1 MKNWIILLCMSLFA
15 LGSCTKPG
23 PDDSGKDTPF
33 MSLEQTS
40 YSIDAEGGSLLIVV
54 SSNIDFNAINDIE
67 WASLSDGQKSGEKI
81 SYNLTVEPNK
91 ETSQRSGS
99 IRFIGEGVKAVK
111 VTVTQKAYIPT
122 GIDKEN
128 ISVDFDATSAEIQ
141 VLGDK
146 EWTIKTN
153 NPAFTCSPSSGN
165 GNTDVVISFPAN
177 ASTSPVN
184 VVITVSMAGKE
195 YTCNLTQKGKPTA
208 SNPTDL
214 TEKGTANCYVVT
226 KPGYY
231 KFKATVRGNGV
242 PVPSTPEIA
251 ASISPASLKVLWA
264 TYNTET
270 APASTAE
277 VITDLKLD
285 NGYAVFATA
294 DSLVPGNALI
304 AAVDGSGTILWSWHI
319 WIRTSEPTV
328 ISEAGSEWLDWN
340 LGAVTNELCLPTSN
354 GLYYQWG
361 NKNPMRGG
369 NGKMIEGKL
378 ECEQDFACAGDE
390 WPACIF
396 ATEESTVA
404 YAVEH
409 PMSHF
414 IDRNATK
421 ENLRNWLFLQG
432 SSTEAKQANMKDD
445 LWGGSGAEKTAKT
458 MYDPCP
464 VGYCVPSAAQVKA
477 LNAAGYVK
485 ADCHTA
491 DGYFGKLDA
500 LWFHRAGSLVY
511 SEKEEDCYGC
521 VFQSLSN
528 GYYHSSD
535 AFRVAEPGEAVTSS
549 KYDGVW
555 GLMYTTSVAFGKG
568 YARATGSPIRC
579 VKI

>member
-1 MKNWIILLCMSLFA
+1 MKTRIFLSCLALFFLCA
-15 LGSCTKPG
+15 CVEKNPEEG
-23 PDDSGKDTPF
+23 GKTDPF
-33 MSLEQTS
+33 LTVENTS
-40 YSIDAEGGSLLIVV
+40 YNVDAEGGDVLIEV
-54 SSNIDFNAINDIE
+54 SSNIEFNAINDIE
-67 WASLSDGQKSGEKI
+67 WASLNDGAKSGDKTTFT
-81 SYNLTVEPNK
+81 LTAQPNK
-91 ETSQRSGS
+91 ETSPRSGS
-99 IRFIGEGVKAVK
+99 VRFIGEGVKAIK
-111 VTVTQKAYIPT
+111 VTVTQKAYVPT
-122 GIDKEN
+122 G
-128 ISVDFDATSAEIQ
+128 VDQESITVDHDATSANLK

-153 NPAFTCSPSSGN
+153 NPAFTCSPASGN

-177 ASTSPVN
+177 SSSSPVN
-184 VVITVSMAGKE
+184 VVITVTMAGKE
-195 YTCNLTQKGKPTA
+195 FVCNLTQKGKPTS

-214 TEKGTANCYVVT
+214 TEKGTANCYIVT

-242 PVPSTPEIA
+242 TVPSTPQIA
-251 ASISPASLKVLWA
+251 AAITPASLKVLWA

-277 VITDLKLD
+277 VIADLKLD

-294 DSLVPGNALI
+294 DQLVPANALI
-304 AAVDGSGTILWSWHI
+304 AAMDGSGKVLWSWHI
-319 WIRTSEPTV
+319 WIRTTEPTV

-340 LGAVTNELCLPTSN
+340 LGAVTNDLCLPTSC

-378 ECEQDFACAGDE
+378 ECEQDFACAGEE
-390 WPACIF
+390 WPACIY

-404 YAVEH
+404 YATEH

-414 IDRNATK
+414 IDKNTTK

-432 SSTEAKQANMKDD
+432 TDTEFKQKSMLDD
-445 LWGGSGAEKTAKT
+445 LWGGSGGEKTAKT

-464 VGYCVPSAAQVKA
+464 VGYCVPSAAQFNA
-477 LNAAGYVK
+477 LSAAGYKK

-511 SEKEEDCYGC
+511 CEKEEDCYGC
-521 VFQSLSN
+521 VFQTQGN

-535 AFRVAEPGEAVTSS
+535 AYRVAVPEEATTTA
-549 KYDGVW
+549 KYDGAW

-568 YARATGSPIRC
+568 YARATGTPIRC